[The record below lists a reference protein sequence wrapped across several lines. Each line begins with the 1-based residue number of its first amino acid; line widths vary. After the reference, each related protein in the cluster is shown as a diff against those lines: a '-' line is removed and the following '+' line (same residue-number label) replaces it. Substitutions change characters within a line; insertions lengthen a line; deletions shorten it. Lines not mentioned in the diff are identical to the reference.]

1 MSEATTIH
9 VVQTFIEVDG
19 FPVAEEPVSCQ
30 SAAQAKARAQA
41 ARGSKLGVI
50 AWSRS
55 SLDPA
60 LGEWSDPVLI
70 ARYGT
75 IPDEF
80 EDGGA
85 VE

>member
-19 FPVAEEPVSCQ
+19 FPVAEEPVACQ

-41 ARGSKLGVI
+41 ARGSKLGII

-55 SLDPA
+55 
-60 LGEWSDPVLI
+60 
-70 ARYGT
+70 
-75 IPDEF
+75 
-80 EDGGA
+80 
-85 VE
+85 